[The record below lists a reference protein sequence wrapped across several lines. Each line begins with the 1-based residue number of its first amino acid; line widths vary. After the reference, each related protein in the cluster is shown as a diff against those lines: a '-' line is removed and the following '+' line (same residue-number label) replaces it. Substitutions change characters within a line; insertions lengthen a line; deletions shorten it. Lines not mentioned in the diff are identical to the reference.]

1 MAQRRMI
8 SKEVIQS
15 QRFLTLPLEAQA
27 LYFHLIAASD
37 DDGVVDAFPIVRMVG
52 AREDNL
58 GLLVVKKFVLP
69 LNNEMIYFITDF
81 SKQNKIRQDR
91 IQPSIYRD
99 LLLEKTDL
107 VRDGK
112 RLVDKNEIFDGQMPD
127 KCLTSDGQMPDKCL
141 TSDGQVADVCQTS
154 DGQVSAQY
162 SIGKYSIGEYSL
174 EQLSTEKE
182 SVVDDKKPK
191 QKSFSKIIKESNI
204 KLNDRQAQMLLDY
217 VGLDNMTIEMIQYAV
232 ELTEDAGANNFNY
245 LNKILKSWR
254 EKKLTSLDAVKKDVE
269 EFEIRK
275 SNPSADNPAVFKPYR
290 DELPF

>member
-112 RLVDKNEIFDGQMPD
+112 RLVDKNEIFDGQVSD
-127 KCLTSDGQMPDKCL
+127 KCLTSDGQM
-141 TSDGQVADVCQTS
+141 ADVCQTS
-154 DGQVSAQY
+154 DGQMSAQY
-162 SIGKYSIGEYSL
+162 SIGEYSIGEYSL
-174 EQLSTEKE
+174 EQLSTEKK

-191 QKSFSKIIKESNI
+191 QKSLSRIIKESNI

-254 EKKLTSLDAVKKDVE
+254 EKKLTSLEAVKKDVE

>member
-112 RLVDKNEIFDGQMPD
+112 RLVDKNEIFDGQVSD
-127 KCLTSDGQMPDKCL
+127 KCLTSDGRM
-141 TSDGQVADVCQTS
+141 ADVCQTS
-154 DGQVSAQY
+154 DGQMSAQY

-182 SVVDDKKPK
+182 SVVDDKKSK
-191 QKSFSKIIKESNI
+191 QKSLSRIIKESNI

-254 EKKLTSLDAVKKDVE
+254 EKKLTSLEAVKKDVE

>member
-112 RLVDKNEIFDGQMPD
+112 RLVDKNEIFDGQVSD
-127 KCLTSDGQMPDKCL
+127 KCLTSDGQM
-141 TSDGQVADVCQTS
+141 ADVCQTS
-154 DGQVSAQY
+154 DGQMSAQY

-182 SVVDDKKPK
+182 SVVDEKKPK
-191 QKSFSKIIKESNI
+191 QKSLSQIIKESNI

-254 EKKLTSLDAVKKDVE
+254 EKKLTSLEAVKKDVE

>member
-27 LYFHLIAASD
+27 LYFHLIATSD

-112 RLVDKNEIFDGQMPD
+112 RLVDKNEIFDGQVSD
-127 KCLTSDGQMPDKCL
+127 ICLTSDGQ
-141 TSDGQVADVCQTS
+141 TTDVCQTS
-154 DGQVSAQY
+154 DGQMSAQY

-182 SVVDDKKPK
+182 SVVDDKKNK
-191 QKSFSKIIKESNI
+191 QKPLSRIIKESNI
-204 KLNDRQAQMLLDY
+204 KLNDRQTQMLLDY

-254 EKKLTSLDAVKKDVE
+254 EKKLTSLEAVKKDVE

>member
-99 LLLEKTDL
+99 LLLEKTNL

-127 KCLTSDGQMPDKCL
+127 KCLTNDGQMTDICQASDGQM
-141 TSDGQVADVCQTS
+141 
-154 DGQVSAQY
+154 SAQY

-174 EQLSTEKE
+174 EQLSIEKE
-182 SVVDDKKPK
+182 SVVDDKKTK
-191 QKSFSKIIKESNI
+191 QKSLSKIIKESNI
-204 KLNDRQAQMLLDY
+204 KLNDRQTQMLLDY

-275 SNPSADNPAVFKPYR
+275 SNPATDNPAVFKPYR

>member
-112 RLVDKNEIFDGQMPD
+112 RLVDKNEIIDGQMPD
-127 KCLTSDGQMPDKCL
+127 KCLAN
-141 TSDGQVADVCQTS
+141 DGQVTDICQTS
-154 DGQVSAQY
+154 DGQMSAQY

-174 EQLSTEKE
+174 EQLSAEKE

-191 QKSFSKIIKESNI
+191 QKSLSQIIKESNI

-275 SNPSADNPAVFKPYR
+275 SNPSNPSADNPAVFKPYR

>member
-112 RLVDKNEIFDGQMPD
+112 RLVDKNEIFDGQVSD
-127 KCLTSDGQMPDKCL
+127 KCLTN
-141 TSDGQVADVCQTS
+141 DGQVADICQTS
-154 DGQVSAQY
+154 DGQMSAQY

-174 EQLSTEKE
+174 EQLSTEKK

-191 QKSFSKIIKESNI
+191 QKSLAKIIKESNI

>member
-112 RLVDKNEIFDGQMPD
+112 RLVDKNEIFDGQVSD
-127 KCLTSDGQMPDKCL
+127 ECLTSDGQM
-141 TSDGQVADVCQTS
+141 ADVCQTS
-154 DGQVSAQY
+154 DGQMSAQY

-174 EQLSTEKE
+174 EQLSTEKK

-191 QKSFSKIIKESNI
+191 QKSLSQIIKESNI

-254 EKKLTSLDAVKKDVE
+254 EKKLTSLEAVKKDVE

>member
-99 LLLEKTDL
+99 LLLEKTNL

-127 KCLTSDGQMPDKCL
+127 KCLTNDGQMTDICQASDGQM
-141 TSDGQVADVCQTS
+141 
-154 DGQVSAQY
+154 SAQY

-174 EQLSTEKE
+174 EQLSIEKE
-182 SVVDDKKPK
+182 SVVDDKKTK
-191 QKSFSKIIKESNI
+191 QKSLSKIIKESNI
-204 KLNDRQAQMLLDY
+204 KLNDRQTQMLLDY

-254 EKKLTSLDAVKKDVE
+254 EKKLTSLDAVKKDIE
-269 EFEIRK
+269 DFEIRK

>member
-112 RLVDKNEIFDGQMPD
+112 RLVDKNEIFDGQMSD
-127 KCLTSDGQMPDKCL
+127 KCLTN
-141 TSDGQVADVCQTS
+141 DGQVADVCQTS
-154 DGQVSAQY
+154 DGQMSAQY

-191 QKSFSKIIKESNI
+191 QKSLSKIIKESNI

>member
-8 SKEVIQS
+8 SKEIIQS

-127 KCLTSDGQMPDKCL
+127 KCLTNDRQM
-141 TSDGQVADVCQTS
+141 ADVCQTS
-154 DGQVSAQY
+154 DGQMSAQY

-191 QKSFSKIIKESNI
+191 QKSLSQIIKESNI

-254 EKKLTSLDAVKKDVE
+254 EKKLTTLDAVKKDVE

-275 SNPSADNPAVFKPYR
+275 SNPSVFKPYR

>member
-112 RLVDKNEIFDGQMPD
+112 RLVDKNEIFDGQ
-127 KCLTSDGQMPDKCL
+127 
-141 TSDGQVADVCQTS
+141 VADICQTS
-154 DGQVSAQY
+154 DGQMSAQY

-174 EQLSTEKE
+174 EQLSTEKK

-191 QKSFSKIIKESNI
+191 QKSLAKIIKESNI

-275 SNPSADNPAVFKPYR
+275 SNPSNSSADNPAVFKPYR

>member
-112 RLVDKNEIFDGQMPD
+112 RLVDKNEIFDGQVSD
-127 KCLTSDGQMPDKCL
+127 KCLTSDGQM
-141 TSDGQVADVCQTS
+141 ADVCQTS
-154 DGQVSAQY
+154 DGQMSAQY

-182 SVVDDKKPK
+182 SVVDEKKPK
-191 QKSFSKIIKESNI
+191 QKSLSQIIKESNI

>member
-37 DDGVVDAFPIVRMVG
+37 DDGIVDAFPIVRMVG

-112 RLVDKNEIFDGQMPD
+112 RLVDKNEIFDGQVSD
-127 KCLTSDGQMPDKCL
+127 KCLTNDGQM
-141 TSDGQVADVCQTS
+141 ADICQTS
-154 DGQVSAQY
+154 DGQMSAQY

-174 EQLSTEKE
+174 EQLSTEKK

-191 QKSFSKIIKESNI
+191 QKSLSQIIKESNI

-254 EKKLTSLDAVKKDVE
+254 EKKLTSLEAVKKDVE

>member
-69 LNNEMIYFITDF
+69 LNNEMIYFVTDF
-81 SKQNKIRQDR
+81 SRQNKIRQDR

-112 RLVDKNEIFDGQMPD
+112 RLVDKNEIIDGQMPD
-127 KCLTSDGQMPDKCL
+127 KCLAN
-141 TSDGQVADVCQTS
+141 DGQVADICQTS
-154 DGQVSAQY
+154 DGQMSAQY
-162 SIGKYSIGEYSL
+162 SIGKHSIGEYSL
-174 EQLSTEKE
+174 EQLSAEKE

-191 QKSFSKIIKESNI
+191 QKSLSKIIKESNI
-204 KLNDRQAQMLLDY
+204 KLNDRQAQILLDY

-254 EKKLTSLDAVKKDVE
+254 EKKLTSLEAVKKDVE

>member
-1 MAQRRMI
+1 MAQRRML

-99 LLLEKTDL
+99 LLLEKTNL

-127 KCLTSDGQMPDKCL
+127 KCLTNDGQMTDICQASDGQM
-141 TSDGQVADVCQTS
+141 
-154 DGQVSAQY
+154 SAQY

-174 EQLSTEKE
+174 EQLSIEKE
-182 SVVDDKKPK
+182 SVVDDKKTK
-191 QKSFSKIIKESNI
+191 QKSLSKIIKESNI
-204 KLNDRQAQMLLDY
+204 KLNDRQTQMLLDY

-254 EKKLTSLDAVKKDVE
+254 EKKLTSLDAVKKDIE
-269 EFEIRK
+269 DFEIRK

>member
-58 GLLVVKKFVLP
+58 GLLVVKKFVFP

-112 RLVDKNEIFDGQMPD
+112 RLVDKNEIFDGQVSD
-127 KCLTSDGQMPDKCL
+127 KCLTSDGQM
-141 TSDGQVADVCQTS
+141 ADVCQTS
-154 DGQVSAQY
+154 DGQMSAQY

-191 QKSFSKIIKESNI
+191 QKSFSQIIKESNI
-204 KLNDRQAQMLLDY
+204 KLNDRQVQMLLDY

-254 EKKLTSLDAVKKDVE
+254 EKKLTSLDAVKKDAE

>member
-58 GLLVVKKFVLP
+58 GLLVVKKFVFP

-112 RLVDKNEIFDGQMPD
+112 RLVDKNEIFDGQMSD
-127 KCLTSDGQMPDKCL
+127 KCLTSDGQM
-141 TSDGQVADVCQTS
+141 ADVCQTS
-154 DGQVSAQY
+154 DGQMSAQY

-182 SVVDDKKPK
+182 SVVDEKK
-191 QKSFSKIIKESNI
+191 
-204 KLNDRQAQMLLDY
+204 
-217 VGLDNMTIEMIQYAV
+217 T
-232 ELTEDAGANNFNY
+232 
-245 LNKILKSWR
+245 KSWR
-254 EKKLTSLDAVKKDVE
+254 EKKLTSLEAVKKDVE

>member
-112 RLVDKNEIFDGQMPD
+112 RLVDKNEIFDGQMSD
-127 KCLTSDGQMPDKCL
+127 KCLTN
-141 TSDGQVADVCQTS
+141 DGQVADVCQTS
-154 DGQVSAQY
+154 DGQMSAQY

-191 QKSFSKIIKESNI
+191 QKSLSKIIKESNI
-204 KLNDRQAQMLLDY
+204 KLNDRQ
-217 VGLDNMTIEMIQYAV
+217 GLDNMTIEMIQYAV

>member
-127 KCLTSDGQMPDKCL
+127 KCLTNDGQA
-141 TSDGQVADVCQTS
+141 ADICQTS
-154 DGQVSAQY
+154 DGQMSAQY
-162 SIGKYSIGEYSL
+162 SIGKYSIGKYSL
-174 EQLSTEKE
+174 EQLSTEKK
-182 SVVDDKKPK
+182 SVVDDKKSK
-191 QKSFSKIIKESNI
+191 QKSLSRIIKESNI
-204 KLNDRQAQMLLDY
+204 KFNDRQAQMLLDY

-254 EKKLTSLDAVKKDVE
+254 EKKLTSLEAVKKDVE

>member
-58 GLLVVKKFVLP
+58 GLLVVKKFVFP

-112 RLVDKNEIFDGQMPD
+112 RLVDKNKIFDGQMSD
-127 KCLTSDGQMPDKCL
+127 KCLTSDGQM
-141 TSDGQVADVCQTS
+141 ADVCQTS
-154 DGQVSAQY
+154 DGQMSAQY

-191 QKSFSKIIKESNI
+191 QKSFSQIIKESNI

-245 LNKILKSWR
+245 LNKILKSWK

-275 SNPSADNPAVFKPYR
+275 SNPSEDNPAVFKPYR

>member
-112 RLVDKNEIFDGQMPD
+112 RLVDKNEIFDGQVSD
-127 KCLTSDGQMPDKCL
+127 KCLTSDGQM
-141 TSDGQVADVCQTS
+141 ADVCQTS
-154 DGQVSAQY
+154 DGQMSAQY

-174 EQLSTEKE
+174 EQLSTEKK

-191 QKSFSKIIKESNI
+191 QKSLSQIIKESNI

-254 EKKLTSLDAVKKDVE
+254 EKKLTSLEAVKKDVE

-275 SNPSADNPAVFKPYR
+275 SNQSADNPAVFKPYR

>member
-69 LNNEMIYFITDF
+69 LNNEMIYFVTDF

-112 RLVDKNEIFDGQMPD
+112 RLVAKNEIFDGQVSD
-127 KCLTSDGQMPDKCL
+127 KCLTSDGQM
-141 TSDGQVADVCQTS
+141 ADVCQTS
-154 DGQVSAQY
+154 DGQMSAQY

-174 EQLSTEKE
+174 EQLSTEKK

-191 QKSFSKIIKESNI
+191 QKSLSRIIKESNI

>member
-112 RLVDKNEIFDGQMPD
+112 RLVDKNEIFDGQVSD
-127 KCLTSDGQMPDKCL
+127 KCLTSDGQM
-141 TSDGQVADVCQTS
+141 ADVCQTS
-154 DGQVSAQY
+154 DGQMSAQY

-174 EQLSTEKE
+174 EQLSTEKK

-191 QKSFSKIIKESNI
+191 QKSLSRIIKESNI

>member
-58 GLLVVKKFVLP
+58 GLLVVKRFVLP

-112 RLVDKNEIFDGQMPD
+112 RLIDKNEIFDGQMSD
-127 KCLTSDGQMPDKCL
+127 KCLTN
-141 TSDGQVADVCQTS
+141 DGQVADVCQTS
-154 DGQVSAQY
+154 DGQMSAQY

-174 EQLSTEKE
+174 EQLSAEKE

-191 QKSFSKIIKESNI
+191 QKSLSKIIKESNI

-254 EKKLTSLDAVKKDVE
+254 EKKLTSLEAVKKDVE

>member
-112 RLVDKNEIFDGQMPD
+112 RLIDKNEIFDGQVSD
-127 KCLTSDGQMPDKCL
+127 KCLTSDGQM
-141 TSDGQVADVCQTS
+141 ADVCQTS
-154 DGQVSAQY
+154 DGQMSAQY

-174 EQLSTEKE
+174 EQLSTEKK

-191 QKSFSKIIKESNI
+191 QKSLSQIIKESNI

-254 EKKLTSLDAVKKDVE
+254 EKKLTSLEAVKKDVE

-275 SNPSADNPAVFKPYR
+275 SNQSADNPAVFKPYR

>member
-112 RLVDKNEIFDGQMPD
+112 RLVDKNEIFDGQVSD
-127 KCLTSDGQMPDKCL
+127 KCLTSDGQM
-141 TSDGQVADVCQTS
+141 ADVCQTS
-154 DGQVSAQY
+154 DGQMSAQY

-191 QKSFSKIIKESNI
+191 QKSLSKIIKESNI

-245 LNKILKSWR
+245 LNKILKSWK
-254 EKKLTSLDAVKKDVE
+254 EKKLTSLEAVKKDVE

>member
-112 RLVDKNEIFDGQMPD
+112 RLVDKNEIFDGQVSD
-127 KCLTSDGQMPDKCL
+127 KCLTSDGQM
-141 TSDGQVADVCQTS
+141 ADVCQTS
-154 DGQVSAQY
+154 DGQMSAQY

-191 QKSFSKIIKESNI
+191 QKSLSKIIKESNI

-254 EKKLTSLDAVKKDVE
+254 EKKLTSLDAVKKDIE

-275 SNPSADNPAVFKPYR
+275 TNPSTDNPAVFKPYR

>member
-112 RLVDKNEIFDGQMPD
+112 RLVDKNEIFDGQMSD
-127 KCLTSDGQMPDKCL
+127 KCQ

-154 DGQVSAQY
+154 DGQMSAQY
-162 SIGKYSIGEYSL
+162 SIGKYSIGKYSL

-191 QKSFSKIIKESNI
+191 QKSLSKIIKESNI

>member
-91 IQPSIYRD
+91 VQPSIYRD

-112 RLVDKNEIFDGQMPD
+112 RLVDKNEIIDGQMPD
-127 KCLTSDGQMPDKCL
+127 KCLAN
-141 TSDGQVADVCQTS
+141 DGQVADICQTS
-154 DGQVSAQY
+154 DGQMSAQY

-174 EQLSTEKE
+174 EQLSTEKKF
-182 SVVDDKKPK
+182 VVDDKKPK
-191 QKSFSKIIKESNI
+191 QKSLSKIIKESNI

-254 EKKLTSLDAVKKDVE
+254 EKKLTSLEAVKKDVE

>member
-112 RLVDKNEIFDGQMPD
+112 RLIDKNEIFDGQVSD
-127 KCLTSDGQMPDKCL
+127 KCLTSDGQM
-141 TSDGQVADVCQTS
+141 ADVCQTS
-154 DGQVSAQY
+154 DGQMSAQY

-182 SVVDDKKPK
+182 SVVDEKKPK
-191 QKSFSKIIKESNI
+191 QKSLSQIIKESNI

-254 EKKLTSLDAVKKDVE
+254 EKKLTSLEAVKKDVE

>member
-112 RLVDKNEIFDGQMPD
+112 RLVDKNEIFDGQVSD
-127 KCLTSDGQMPDKCL
+127 KCLTN
-141 TSDGQVADVCQTS
+141 DGQVADICQTS
-154 DGQVSAQY
+154 DGQMSAQY

-174 EQLSTEKE
+174 EQLSTEKK

-191 QKSFSKIIKESNI
+191 QKSLSQIIKESNI

-217 VGLDNMTIEMIQYAV
+217 IGLDNMTIEMIQYAV

-254 EKKLTSLDAVKKDVE
+254 EKKLTSLEAVKKDVE